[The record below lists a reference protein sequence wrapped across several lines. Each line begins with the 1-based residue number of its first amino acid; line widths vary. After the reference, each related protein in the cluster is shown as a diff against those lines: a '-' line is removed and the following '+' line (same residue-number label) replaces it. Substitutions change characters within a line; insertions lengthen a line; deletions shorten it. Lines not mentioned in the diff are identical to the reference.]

1 MKNLELV
8 FLDTKEKNRRKSKEV
23 KKISEKYLPL
33 IEQMK
38 NICIKN
44 KAYAM
49 AAPQVGIYERFILII
64 TTEEMTN
71 KDEKEIKYEITSYF
85 NPIIKRQTGLQC
97 FYEYCMSVPG
107 VIGKVYRPYE
117 IEIEAYDIK
126 GNIINKTVYGFE
138 AIIFCHEI
146 DHLDGIE
153 YTDKAYDIRY
163 DIDYDKK
170 IQIRKENPHKIINKI
185 RNFEELVK
193 NIGE

>member
-1 MKNLELV
+1 MKNLELI
-8 FLDTKEKNRRKSKEV
+8 FLDTKEKNRKKSEEV
-23 KKISEKYLPL
+23 EEINEKYLPM

-44 KAYAM
+44 KAYAI
-49 AAPQVGIYERFILII
+49 AAPQVGIYERFIVII
-64 TTEEMTN
+64 TPEEMTN
-71 KDEKEIKYEITSYF
+71 KNEDEIKYEITPYF
-85 NPIIKRQTGLQC
+85 NPVITDKKGLQY
-97 FYEYCMSVPG
+97 FYEACMSVPKM
-107 VIGKVYRPYE
+107 VGKVYRPYK
-117 IEIEAYDIK
+117 IELEAY
-126 GNIINKTVYGFE
+126 NISGEKINKIVSGFE

-170 IQIRKENPHKIINKI
+170 IQIRKENPHKIISEEG
-185 RNFEELVK
+185 NFEELLK